1 MLLTPKRSRLE
12 LMRFIALVPWLS
24 LVSCAPARPPLAVRN
39 CMQSIAVTTGIQP
52 APADLLM
59 QSSAACYYREDCLD
73 TLRKRACELGGY
85 NVVIS
90 NGPDAPY
97 ALQAAPGAVS
107 VRQGRTGSRY
117 VIHAWI
123 ARKPSGNDDR

>member
-1 MLLTPKRSRLE
+1 MLLAPKRSRLE
-12 LMRFIALVPWLS
+12 VMRITAMVPWLL

-39 CMQSIAVTTGIQP
+39 CMQSIVVTTGIQP

-85 NVVIS
+85 QVVIS

-97 ALQAAPGAVS
+97 APNAAPGAAAI
-107 VRQGRTGSRY
+107 RQGRTVSRY

-123 ARKPSGNDDR
+123 ARKPSANDDR

>member
-1 MLLTPKRSRLE
+1 MLRAAKRSRLE
-12 LMRFIALVPWLS
+12 VMRFIAMVPWIW

-39 CMQSIAVTTGIQP
+39 CMQSIVVTTGIQP
-52 APADLLM
+52 VPADLLM

-73 TLRKRACELGGY
+73 TLRKRACELDGY
-85 NVVIS
+85 QVVIS

-97 ALQAAPGAVS
+97 ALQAAPGAAAI
-107 VRQGRTGSRY
+107 RQGRIGSRY

-123 ARKPSGNDDR
+123 ARKPSGNHDR